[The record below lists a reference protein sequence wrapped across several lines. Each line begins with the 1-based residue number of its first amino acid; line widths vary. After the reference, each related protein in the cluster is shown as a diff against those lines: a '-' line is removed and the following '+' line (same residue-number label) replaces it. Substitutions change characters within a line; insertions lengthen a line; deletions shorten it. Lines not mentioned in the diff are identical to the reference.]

1 MSVLSDEELPRYII
15 VSDFHHFRLYDLDE
29 DQQWSFKLT
38 ELPRNIHIFDFMTGH
53 KRHVYQDE
61 AEVNIKAAEL
71 MGRLHDALKGNG
83 YIGHALELLLVRF
96 MFCLFA
102 DDTGIFEKGHFT
114 FYIEE
119 RTREDGADVG
129 AQLTYIFQLLNTKQ
143 TERPINLDEDA
154 ARFPYINGTL
164 FDEALPI
171 ATFDKKTREIL
182 LKCCYFD

>member
-1 MSVLSDEELPRYII
+1 MV
-15 VSDFHHFRLYDLDE
+15 V
-29 DQQWSFKLT
+29 KLT
-38 ELPRNIHIFDFMTGH
+38 ELPRHIHLFDFMTGH
-53 KRHVYQDE
+53 KRHVYQEE

-71 MGRLHDALKGNG
+71 MGRLHDALKANG

-129 AQLTYIFQLLNTKQ
+129 AQLTYIFQLLNTKEA
-143 TERPINLDEDA
+143 ERPINLDEDA
-154 ARFPYINGTL
+154 AKFPYINGTL
-164 FDEALPI
+164 FDETLPI

-182 LKCCYFD
+182 LKCCYFDWSMVSPAVFGSLF